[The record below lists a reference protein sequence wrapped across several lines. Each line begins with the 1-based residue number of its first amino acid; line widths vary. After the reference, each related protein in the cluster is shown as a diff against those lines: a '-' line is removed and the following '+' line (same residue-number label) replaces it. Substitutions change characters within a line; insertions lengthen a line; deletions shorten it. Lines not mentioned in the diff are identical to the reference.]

1 MKLLLLLLLRR
12 EGRMNHT
19 YEHNLLLLPWPLK
32 IPSHFLKKYTN
43 HWLYAITQIRTLLN
57 P

>member
-1 MKLLLLLLLRR
+1 MLLLLLRL
-12 EGRMNHT
+12 GRMSHT

-57 P
+57 PIE